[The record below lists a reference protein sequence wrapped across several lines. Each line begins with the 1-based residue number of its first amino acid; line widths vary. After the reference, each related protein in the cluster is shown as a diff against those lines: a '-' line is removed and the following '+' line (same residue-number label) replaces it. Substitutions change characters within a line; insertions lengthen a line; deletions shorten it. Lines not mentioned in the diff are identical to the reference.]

1 MPDQTI
7 PDSDET
13 RKPIANIASVRVND
27 GRVRIKDMDLDRKGI
42 ACLITALQHA
52 DHIIAANE
60 GGDVYHE
67 PATIVIAHE
76 RHVA

>member
-1 MPDQTI
+1 M
-7 PDSDET
+7 
-13 RKPIANIASVRVND
+13 IANIASVKVKD
-27 GRVRIKDMDLDRKGI
+27 GRARTKEMDLDREGI

-67 PATIVIAHE
+67 PAVIVIRPEA
-76 RHVA
+76 